1 MISIGTLRITIGF
14 EKKNLSGLEISQQ
27 LRNLEKKI
35 DPFKKDKIR
44 IIGEFINSILPK
56 DLKNLSLKEHSLKGP
71 VNPLKRKIKTLLN
84 VLERKHRFSFNQILY
99 YIENLEPEQKKVHST
114 IKPKRIDQDLDKLY
128 INRLFEIIHTVVKHF
143 KKLDED
149 ILLTEGLRLFLQ
161 WNNIDK
167 TLKLNSIDNLHI
179 KYNYSPIEPLKY
191 YIEGF
196 DTIEKTYNS
205 FLKNLK
211 NHEIRILLVGFCFW
225 GKIIEYLNRSDE
237 IIYILEEN
245 LPIINL
251 EIYNSIELL
260 VMNLEWFSSEYLI
273 KEIYNDIYDQ
283 TEGFRIIIEP
293 WNVI

>member
-1 MISIGTLRITIGF
+1 M
-14 EKKNLSGLEISQQ
+14 SGLEIYQK

-35 DPFKKDKIR
+35 DHFKKDKIR
-44 IIGEFINSILPK
+44 IIGEFINSILPE
-56 DLKNLSLKEHSLKGP
+56 DLKNLSLKEHSLKGT

-114 IKPKRIDQDLDKLY
+114 IQPKRIDQDLDKLY
-128 INRLFEIIHTVVKHF
+128 INRLFEIIRTVVKHF
-143 KKLDED
+143 KKSNED
-149 ILLTEGLRLFLQ
+149 ILLTEGLRLFLL

-167 TLKLNSIDNLHI
+167 NLKLSSIDNLHI

-196 DTIEKTYNS
+196 DTIEKTFNS

-225 GKIIEYLNRSDE
+225 GKVIEYLNKSDE